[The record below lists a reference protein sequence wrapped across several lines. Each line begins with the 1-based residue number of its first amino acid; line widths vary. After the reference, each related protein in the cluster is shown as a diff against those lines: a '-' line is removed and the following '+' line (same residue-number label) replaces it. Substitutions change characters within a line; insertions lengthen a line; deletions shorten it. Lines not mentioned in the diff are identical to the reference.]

1 MARQENKIH
10 FRQSAS
16 LVGALYDL
24 AASGA
29 SEAAQRIVAICLEH
43 EFVDV
48 RDKEEAKAW
57 RRLAVNT
64 ATGKKAQEFVDAFEG
79 IIPQSECGT
88 RLRPL
93 VLNVRRMPGMPSAGF
108 KAGLAFFNRRDYE
121 RAIHWLTRGLA
132 LGGVEAAFYLGVC
145 HLFGLGTAQSFRKAI
160 EYFPEEVRQELSFLS
175 QFIYEE
181 ELQGVF
187 EKQDRLDKL
196 IRSAGEGCEES
207 QMLLAAAYESGS
219 LGRKDEKEAFRWY
232 REAAG
237 KENVEAL
244 LKLGEW
250 HAREENGGWM
260 AGEAFR
266 FFKRAA
272 DMGSNRAQLWL
283 GDYYMKKSDAPD
295 KVNALKWYR
304 KAAVRNEHRAQYRLA
319 RLCEGSPDKKI
330 QAEAAYWY
338 YRALPF
344 LPEARQA
351 LQDMFPACRLEPLL
365 LSATWGDALAQLDMG
380 ICCACGIG
388 GAVNKAEAGKWF
400 KAAAGAG
407 SALAADALKEWEN
420 LSGKMP
426 ATSSHPLLSV
436 KKSKK
441 TIVHYDPNE
450 VDEED
455 E

>member
-16 LVGALYDL
+16 LVAALYDL
-24 AASGA
+24 AVSGG
-29 SEAAQRIVAICLEH
+29 SVAAQRIVGICLEH
-43 EFVDV
+43 EFVEA
-48 RDKEEAKAW
+48 RDKEEARAW
-57 RRLAVNT
+57 RKLAVNT
-64 ATGKKAQEFVDAFEG
+64 ATGRKAQEFVDEFEG
-79 IIPQSECGT
+79 IIPRDECGT

-93 VLNVRRMPGMPSAGF
+93 VLNVRRMPGIPSAGF
-108 KAGLAFFNRRDYE
+108 KAGLAFFNKRDYE
-121 RAIHWLTRGLA
+121 RAVHWLTRSLD
-132 LGGVEAAFYLGVC
+132 LGGEEAAFYLGIC
-145 HLFGLGTAQSFRKAI
+145 HLFGLGAVQSFQKSI
-160 EYFPEEVRQELSFLS
+160 EYFPEKVRQELSFLS
-175 QFIYEE
+175 QFIHEE

-196 IRSAGEGCEES
+196 VREAGMGCEES
-207 QMLLAAAYESGS
+207 QMSLAAAYENGS
-219 LGRKDEKEAFRWY
+219 LGRKDEKESLRWY

-237 KENVEAL
+237 KDNVEAL

-250 HAREENGGWM
+250 HAREENGGW

-272 DMGSNRAQLWL
+272 DMGSNRARLWL
-283 GDYYMKKSDAPD
+283 GDYYMRKSGVPD
-295 KVNALKWYR
+295 KTNALKWYR
-304 KAAVRNEHRAQYRLA
+304 KAAVCNEHRAQYRLA

-351 LQDMFPACRLEPLL
+351 LLDRFPVGSRETLL
-365 LSATWGDALAQLDMG
+365 LSATWGDASAQLDMG

-420 LSGKMP
+420 LSGQMP
-426 ATSSHPLLSV
+426 VSSSHPLLSV
-436 KKSKK
+436 KKTKRK
-441 TIVHYDPNE
+441 IVHYDLNE
-450 VDEED
+450 VDDDD